1 VAETFSALSGL
12 FPGRID
18 LGLGRAPGTDPM
30 TMFAL
35 QRDRRSA
42 SPDDF
47 IEQLTELLGYLNGD
61 LAADHPFSR
70 LSATLPGL
78 PEGPEPWLLGSSP
91 QSAVWAGQ
99 LGLRYAFADFINA
112 KGAEI
117 ADLYRREFRDTA
129 DLPGPTVA
137 VATWAICA
145 ETQEEADRL
154 ASSSRMTLR
163 LLNQGRLIPV
173 PPVETA
179 MRFLASQPES
189 SDPKQRRRR
198 AIIGGPDTVREGIE
212 AVARDYGAQEVMV
225 VTITHDHEARR
236 RSYELIAESFGLG
249 AAITAQ
255 NDRIGYR

>member
-1 VAETFSALSGL
+1 
-12 FPGRID
+12 
-18 LGLGRAPGTDPM
+18 M

-61 LAADHPFSR
+61 LAAEHPFSR
-70 LSATLPGL
+70 LAATLPGL
-78 PEGPEPWLLGSSP
+78 PERPEPWLLGSSP

-99 LGLRYAFADFINA
+99 LGLRYSFADFINA

-117 ADLYRREFRDTA
+117 ADLYRREFRETA
-129 DLPGPTVA
+129 ELPSPTIA

-179 MRFLASQPES
+179 VRFLASQPES
-189 SDPKQRRRR
+189 ADPEAAPPPGDHRRSGHRG
-198 AIIGGPDTVREGIE
+198 GGPRGGGPRLRCRRGD
-212 AVARDYGAQEVMV
+212 AR
-225 VTITHDHEARR
+225 HDHARSR
-236 RSYELIAESFGLG
+236 GP
-249 AAITAQ
+249 AALV
-255 NDRIGYR
+255 